1 MEGSPI
7 GDMENVTSVEGTEK
21 GRKLGS
27 SPEEGSIPDAPSS
40 DIKERIVDAS
50 KEVTL
55 WVSVGSGS
63 S

>member
-7 GDMENVTSVEGTEK
+7 GDIENVTSVEGTEK
-21 GRKLGS
+21 GRKLGP
-27 SPEEGSIPDAPSS
+27 SPEEGSIPDASSS

-55 WVSVGSGS
+55 WVSVRSGS